1 MTSKKMLFDSKPLR
15 DNQILNLLN
24 FDKTFHI
31 FKADINKAAFSDL
44 AFQNC
49 MF

>member
-1 MTSKKMLFDSKPLR
+1 MTSKKMLLFFY
-15 DNQILNLLN
+15 QILNLLN
-24 FDKTFHI
+24 LDKTFHI